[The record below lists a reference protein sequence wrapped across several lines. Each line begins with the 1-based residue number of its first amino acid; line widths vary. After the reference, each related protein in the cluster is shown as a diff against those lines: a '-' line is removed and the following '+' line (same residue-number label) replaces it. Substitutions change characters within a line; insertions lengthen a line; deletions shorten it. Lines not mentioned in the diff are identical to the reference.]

1 MSQKTHVYLSKVKG
15 EAFDKF
21 EADKALV
28 ENEDQDLVIQQ
39 WNKVCV
45 QKVWWLFGQLW
56 NLMTNKC

>member
-1 MSQKTHVYLSKVKG
+1 VKG